1 MLGGWRGW
9 GVGVGGVCPLV
20 LWHCTPSPFML
31 RFVQFQVFLAL
42 ALLVWAMPLKRHAAS
57 SGEFVVDRLP
67 CIHCGDPTKAVIL
80 PVEVV
85 DKVECVPLGAYATW
99 LHTAVTGKCRTN
111 DGAEVISDFVSA
123 VYDALGGES
132 LLVEEGGE
140 SCPNAAASVARAAGG
155 ASRGAKALGLSS
167 DDEPEGA
174 AKAAPMPRKRPKNGA
189 ARAAAKAW
197 RTVIV
202 RGVEL
207 TGKRSARGRGV
218 LVELDSLPAMFVHLR
233 AKVASGELP
242 ALRPKAPE
250 QPAIRGDD
258 DKGRITWNFAA
269 HGWVLHYVDAD
280 GKWHNEG
287 KGFRVPRS
295 DLQGVLLAGA
305 SYDQV
310 RSRVLA
316 SARQYW
322 NTVDKSDLPRYS
334 A

>member
-132 LLVEEGGE
+132 LPEEEGGE
-140 SCPNAAASVARAAGG
+140 SCPNAAASAARAAGG
-155 ASRGAKALGLSS
+155 SSRGAKALGLAS
-167 DDEPEGA
+167 DEESEGA
-174 AKAAPMPRKRPKNGA
+174 AKAAPTPRKRPKN
-189 ARAAAKAW
+189 
-197 RTVIV
+197 
-202 RGVEL
+202 
-207 TGKRSARGRGV
+207 
-218 LVELDSLPAMFVHLR
+218 
-233 AKVASGELP
+233 
-242 ALRPKAPE
+242 
-250 QPAIRGDD
+250 
-258 DKGRITWNFAA
+258 
-269 HGWVLHYVDAD
+269 
-280 GKWHNEG
+280 
-287 KGFRVPRS
+287 
-295 DLQGVLLAGA
+295 
-305 SYDQV
+305 
-310 RSRVLA
+310 
-316 SARQYW
+316 
-322 NTVDKSDLPRYS
+322 
-334 A
+334 